1 MLFSARL
8 LPRQKH
14 VTARPKGMICFVH
27 DISCRSQIEGMLRT
41 AELDGCVS
49 NLPIGVRI
57 EIYCIVDMKLENDW
71 ICVNYPK
78 LNKET
83 STLGDKPQDAT
94 NSSVAP
100 MAKVE
105 GVIHKGK
112 SAKRKQNSQ

>member
-1 MLFSARL
+1 MVSVDASIALMDSDWRDAAYCRTRRMRL
-8 LPRQKH
+8 EFADRRQN
-14 VTARPKGMICFVH
+14 RNI
-27 DISCRSQIEGMLRT
+27 
-41 AELDGCVS
+41 
-49 NLPIGVRI
+49 
-57 EIYCIVDMKLENDW
+57 DMKLENDW